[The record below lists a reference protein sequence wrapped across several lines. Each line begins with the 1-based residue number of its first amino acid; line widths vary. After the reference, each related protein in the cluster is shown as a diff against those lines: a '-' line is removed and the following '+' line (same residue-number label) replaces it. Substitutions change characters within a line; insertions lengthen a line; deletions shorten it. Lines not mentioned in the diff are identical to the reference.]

1 MDSFEVATCVV
12 QEPENQLLALRKA
25 EEYASQ
31 DRYAENRWETPGG
44 KIEEGE
50 TLVEAAV
57 RELREETGLEAEPV
71 EVGGRVV
78 DESLDRGVRIVFR
91 PVALWV
97 DSTEVVL
104 SGEHSGF
111 EWLHAEEFRRRL
123 PEHNV
128 EAAESVRGVSV

>member
-1 MDSFEVATCVV
+1 MATCVV

-50 TLVEAAV
+50 TPVEAAV

>member
-1 MDSFEVATCVV
+1 VDSFEVATCVV

-50 TLVEAAV
+50 TPVEAAV
-57 RELREETGLEAEPV
+57 RELREETGLGAEPV
-71 EVGGRVV
+71 EVGEAVV
-78 DESLDRGVRIVFR
+78 DERLDRGVRIVFR
-91 PVALWV
+91 PVALRA

-104 SGEHSGF
+104 SGEHSDF
-111 EWLHAEEFRRRL
+111 KWLHVEEFRRRL
-123 PEHNV
+123 PDHNV
-128 EAAESVRGVSV
+128 EAAESVMGVSV

>member
-1 MDSFEVATCVV
+1 MEVAMCVV
-12 QEPENQLLALRKA
+12 QGPENRLLALRKA

-50 TLVEAAV
+50 TPVEAAV

-78 DESLDRGVRIVFR
+78 DKSLDRGVRIVFR

-104 SGEHSGF
+104 SVEHSGF

>member
-1 MDSFEVATCVV
+1 MCVV

-104 SGEHSGF
+104 SVEHSGF